1 MQRTALLEKILK
13 VNSNSFDEL
22 SMELFRYQFQ
32 HNQLYQDFVT
42 LLRLNPKDI
51 TIPQQIPFLPI
62 SFFKTK
68 VIKTGKW
75 SEELVFK
82 SSGTSGMVQSS
93 HYVFDADLYLQNC
106 LSGFSQFY
114 GSPQNY
120 AVLALLP
127 SYLERE
133 GSSLILMADY
143 FIKMSK
149 HRESGFFLN
158 NMEELADRLKSCMDK
173 GIPVLL
179 LGVSFALLD
188 FAEKHAMPLENV
200 IVMETGGMK
209 GRRKEILRDELHL
222 ILKESFGLDSVH
234 SEYGMTE
241 LMSQAYSK
249 GNGLFQCSNS
259 MRIYISDSS
268 DPLSILGAD
277 KKGAIN
283 IIDLA
288 NIDSC
293 AFIATDD
300 IGIVHKDQHFEILGR
315 FDSSD
320 IRGCNLLLS

>member
-1 MQRTALLEKILK
+1 MQRNELLEKILK

-22 SMELFRYQFQ
+22 SLELFRFQFQ
-32 HNQLYQDFVT
+32 YNQLYRDFVT

-82 SSGTSGMVQSS
+82 SSGTSGMTQSS
-93 HYVFDADLYLQNC
+93 HYVFDPDLYLQNC
-106 LSGFSQFY
+106 LNGFSQFY
-114 GSPQNY
+114 GSPKNY

-149 HRESGFFLN
+149 YEESGFFLN
-158 NMEELADRLKSCMDK
+158 NMDELANSLKSCMDK
-173 GIPVLL
+173 DIPVLL

-188 FAEKHAMPLENV
+188 FAEKYAMPLQNV

-222 ILKESFGLDSVH
+222 ILKDAFKLTSIH

-249 GNGLFQCSNS
+249 GNGLFQCSNT
-259 MRIYISDSS
+259 MKIYIRDSS
-268 DPLSILGAD
+268 DPLSILESD

-288 NIDSC
+288 NMDSC

-300 IGIVHKDQHFEILGR
+300 IGIVHKNQHFEILGR